1 MVAISSQGKEN
12 DDGFAAMSGA
22 RIISGI
28 AMSTISSCAF
38 AQPNAIKMIASC
50 CTGIGLLFMLGIVL
64 CVLVMM
70 PWEDEAKQ
78 KSSQVMSRIA
88 THDFSDLLSQD
99 RSTSVRSSES

>member
-78 KSSQVMSRIA
+78 KSAKSCRASP
-88 THDFSDLLSQD
+88 HDFSDLLSQD